1 MLYMRIIIARV
12 VPLNARPSH
21 PRHHRLQHRIRNVN
35 PPYAF
40 PRLLFIFVHYHA
52 RLPDWESMTQPGP
65 TMCKMT
71 VMIFVPLATK
81 ILPRT
86 PLSISSPLTNQSAL
100 LIIGSFA
107 TSSPSGSRATAMES
121 STPHVR
127 TVRCLRRIRH
137 HHHHLRPRHWPL
149 CSLRP

>member
-1 MLYMRIIIARV
+1 MV
-12 VPLNARPSH
+12 VAIT

-71 VMIFVPLATK
+71 YMIFVPSKSCRLPFPYK

-86 PLSISSPLTNQSAL
+86 PLSASSP
-100 LIIGSFA
+100 
-107 TSSPSGSRATAMES
+107 
-121 STPHVR
+121 
-127 TVRCLRRIRH
+127 
-137 HHHHLRPRHWPL
+137 
-149 CSLRP
+149 